1 MATKKRGSG
10 GKPGQFSKPPGPRSK
25 RKRPVKSGSKRQTL
39 VLPKEALFVKL
50 GEYYDQ
56 LRSEGKITQPRTDKW
71 LRFTETSG
79 MGLEHTLGIST
90 PLIEGNIEEIVYNA
104 NQSVAAIH
112 DNHPKGRIYLSI
124 HMYEYGKEVV
134 GSPGP
139 TWFED
144 AIGSFTETWQGIPG
158 TSPRQIEIRLRLLLE
173 RMAEEKGAVFIDTI
187 TIRSYEKKSKKA

>member
-1 MATKKRGSG
+1 VAAKKRGPGG
-10 GKPGQFSKPPGPRSK
+10 GKRPPGSRPK
-25 RKRPVKSGSKRQTL
+25 RKGKQPGKRQTL

-56 LRSEGKITQPRTDKW
+56 LRSEGKITKPRTDKW

-90 PLIEGNIEEIVYNA
+90 PLIEGNIEEMVYDA
-104 NQSVAAIH
+104 KKSVSAIH

-124 HMYEYGKEVV
+124 HMYEYGKEIV

-187 TIRSYEKKSKKA
+187 TIRSYESAKGKAKGK